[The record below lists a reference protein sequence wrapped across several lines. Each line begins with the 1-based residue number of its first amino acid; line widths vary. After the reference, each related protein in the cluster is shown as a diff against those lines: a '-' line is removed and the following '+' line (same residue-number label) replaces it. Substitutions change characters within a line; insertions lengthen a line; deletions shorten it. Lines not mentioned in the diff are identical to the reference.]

1 MAKEVAKTK
10 NGNGTDL
17 ITDDMLSE
25 MIANAGAGVSTAS
38 DDNILPFIVL
48 LQDMNP
54 EVKKRDPGYV
64 EGAEAGMYMNRATKA
79 LYAGDADTAT
89 RTGKPQLEFQHC
101 VLTKEIVEW
110 IPRTEGGGF
119 VARHELRGTV
129 EDSMRKLGGRLVA
142 DPQDPNKSIWK
153 TPDGRHDLVETRYH
167 FGNIINDDQPQPA
180 VIAFKSTGHT
190 ASKAWNTLMLG
201 FKIIGR
207 DGKPALDPVTGAI
220 LSMPAYFRRYIVGS
234 TPKENNK
241 GSFFVTT
248 VTDGGVIRDAGIR
261 AAGLTLLEGAKAGLI
276 KASTDEDGGGSG
288 RGGAEVSDEI

>member
-17 ITDDMLSE
+17 ITDDMLTE

-54 EVKKRDPGYV
+54 EVKKRDPGYI

-79 LYAGDADTAT
+79 LYAGDADTAK

-110 IPRTEGGGF
+110 IPREQGGGF

-129 EDSMRKLGGRLVA
+129 EDSMRKLGGRLVP
-142 DPQDPNKSIWK
+142 DPQDPNKSVWK
-153 TPDGRHDLVETRYH
+153 TPDGRHDLIETRYH
-167 FGNIINDDQPQPA
+167 FGNIVNDGQPQPA

-201 FKIIGR
+201 FKIVK
-207 DGKPALDPVTGAI
+207 DGKPVLDGKGAI

-248 VTDGGVIRDAGIR
+248 VTDGGVIPDAGIR
-261 AAGLTLLEGAKAGLI
+261 AAGKTLFEGATAGLVKAG
-276 KASTDEDGGGSG
+276 TDEDGSGG
-288 RGGAEVSDEI
+288 RAEVSDEI